1 MQGVEQ
7 PARGQTVFF
16 AGEGYQNPRD
26 LDANNYTL
34 ITFNEITTGARPD
47 WVFGRQLC
55 MHCEHPAC
63 ASACPTTALTKTAL
77 GPVVFNEA
85 RCIGCRACMQACPFL
100 IPKYDYE
107 NRAPMIH
114 KCTFCADRIE
124 AGLKPACATVPTERH
139 WGHDRDDMVAEAKR
153 RIATAPGTYIPEIY
167 GLDEVGGPASASLVR
182 AVRADRLHHRL
193 PKTPMPDLTHR
204 WLRVTPHVFG
214 LLYGVFA
221 ALTWIVHRRSRRQES
236 EGHHE
241 LADPAHLVGQSV
253 AGDHG
258 GGRRP
263 GGGAVRVGSAASP
276 TSTTPTP
283 GAGGSATGS

>member
-1 MQGVEQ
+1 MTTAASKPKAMIQDNTRCIGCRACMVACKAWNNR
-7 PARGQTVFF
+7 PADQTVFF

-26 LDANNYTL
+26 LDANNYTI

-107 NRAPMIH
+107 NRAPMIP

-124 AGLKPACATVPTERH
+124 AGLKPACATVCPPSAISF
-139 WGHDRDDMVAEAKR
+139 GDRDDMVVEAKR
-153 RIATAPGTYIPEIY
+153 RIATAPARTSRRST
-167 GLDEVGGPASASLVR
+167 VSTRSAAPASCICR
-182 AVRADRLHHRL
+182 
-193 PKTPMPDLTHR
+193 PC
-204 WLRVTPHVFG
+204 
-214 LLYGVFA
+214 
-221 ALTWIVHRRSRRQES
+221 RSRS
-236 EGHHE
+236 
-241 LADPAHLVGQSV
+241 
-253 AGDHG
+253 
-258 GGRRP
+258 
-263 GGGAVRVGSAASP
+263 
-276 TSTTPTP
+276 
-283 GAGGSATGS
+283 SATSPAAEDADAGPRTDGCASRRMCSDCFTGYSPR